1 MVIGVDVD
9 GVLTELFK
17 FIHKEGEEFAK
28 RRNLDI
34 KKNINGYN
42 TKEIYGWSDEDD
54 EVFWNEEFLKY
65 TDEVE
70 MKKDANI
77 ILKKLRDEGNKICII
92 TARYNCD
99 KDNELGEI
107 SRLHLLRWL
116 NKHQI
121 VYDELCFSPR
131 TESKLFY
138 VIKNDVD
145 IFIDDSVKNL
155 EEVSTRIPVICMNE
169 PYNITYS
176 NANMIRCDNWNEI
189 YSVIKNLKVKK

>member
-77 ILKKLRDEGNKICII
+77 ILKKLSFSQFII
-92 TARYNCD
+92 
-99 KDNELGEI
+99 EI
-107 SRLHLLRWL
+107 
-116 NKHQI
+116 
-121 VYDELCFSPR
+121 
-131 TESKLFY
+131 
-138 VIKNDVD
+138 
-145 IFIDDSVKNL
+145 
-155 EEVSTRIPVICMNE
+155 
-169 PYNITYS
+169 
-176 NANMIRCDNWNEI
+176 
-189 YSVIKNLKVKK
+189 